1 MKKNLLLSSLLLV
14 VSFYSCKDS
23 TEERQNMS
31 LESKSETKMK
41 RKYDKAQD
49 YTYTNWV
56 LKSSDSVRKI
66 FKETFTP
73 KQLQTIVA
81 LNRVDKNTFVNV
93 DTLLIPDQFDDDF
106 LAYSPFPY
114 TLNNAKEMD
123 KLAIF
128 SYEIQAYGLYEN
140 GELIKW
146 GPSSMGSKQNKTP
159 EGLYFCNW
167 KGEETVSTFDDEWI
181 LRWNFNLDNEKG
193 IAWHQYSLPGYPAS
207 HSCLRLL
214 EEDAKWM
221 YDWADEWILADE
233 QTIKAKGTPVIVY
246 GAFDFDGRK
255 PWLNLAKDSHANDIT
270 KDALD
275 KIVANYQA
283 EIMKEQQ
290 NRKQVV
296 SNK

>member
-66 FKETFTP
+66 FKDTFTP

-146 GPSSMGSKQNKTP
+146 GPSSM
-159 EGLYFCNW
+159 
-167 KGEETVSTFDDEWI
+167 
-181 LRWNFNLDNEKG
+181 
-193 IAWHQYSLPGYPAS
+193 
-207 HSCLRLL
+207 
-214 EEDAKWM
+214 
-221 YDWADEWILADE
+221 
-233 QTIKAKGTPVIVY
+233 
-246 GAFDFDGRK
+246 
-255 PWLNLAKDSHANDIT
+255 
-270 KDALD
+270 
-275 KIVANYQA
+275 
-283 EIMKEQQ
+283 
-290 NRKQVV
+290 
-296 SNK
+296 

>member
-1 MKKNLLLSSLLLV
+1 MKKLVLAASLFMAFC
-14 VSFYSCKDS
+14 FYNCKDN
-23 TEERQNMS
+23 TVERQEKS
-31 LESKSETKMK
+31 LEEKVK
-41 RKYDKAQD
+41 RKYEKAQD

-66 FKETFTP
+66 FKEKFTS
-73 KQLQTIVA
+73 KQLTTIVA

-114 TLNNAKEMD
+114 SLSNAKD
-123 KLAIF
+123 IKKLAIF

-146 GPSSMGSKQNKTP
+146 GPSSMGSEKNKTP
-159 EGLYFCNW
+159 EGLYFTNW
-167 KGEETVSTFDDEWI
+167 KGEETVSTFDDEWV
-181 LRWNFNLDNEKG
+181 LRWNFNLDNEQG

-221 YDWADEWILADE
+221 FDWADEWILQDE
-233 QTIKAKGTPVIVY
+233 QNIKAKGTPVIVY
-246 GAFDFDGRK
+246 GSYDFKGRR
-255 PWLNLAKDSHANDIT
+255 PWLNLAKDSHANDI
-270 KDALD
+270 KQSDLNG
-275 KIVANYQA
+275 IVSKYQA
-283 EIMKEQQ
+283 EILKEQN
-290 NRKQVV
+290 NRNTVE
-296 SNK
+296 STN